1 MAENTDPVGVHEP
14 VAIKN
19 LSEINL
25 KNQIILSH
33 KYTYTY
39 NRYFNNTIFF
49 YCKTDSKHST

>member
-1 MAENTDPVGVHEP
+1 MAENTDPVGVHKP

-39 NRYFNNTIFF
+39 NRYF
-49 YCKTDSKHST
+49 K